1 MVNTYKEIRDENGNL
16 IKGRTHLFIT
26 SCNDEGGITGSQS
39 GTIIVPEGSGALFV
53 VDDWL
58 IPQIDKLLFV
68 GGELIVKDGVQIDEP
83 VKTEKELMI
92 EELQRQMA
100 ELQAMPDEVLEG
112 NVEPDEEGEES
123 TEGE

>member
-16 IKGRTHLFIT
+16 IKGRTHIFIT

-39 GTIIVPEGSGALFV
+39 GTYIVPEGSGTLFV

-68 GGELIVKDGVQIDEP
+68 GGELGVKDGMHIDEP
-83 VKTEKELMI
+83 VKSEKELMI

-100 ELQAMPDEVLEG
+100 ELQAMPDEPSDKPAPE
-112 NVEPDEEGEES
+112 
-123 TEGE
+123 